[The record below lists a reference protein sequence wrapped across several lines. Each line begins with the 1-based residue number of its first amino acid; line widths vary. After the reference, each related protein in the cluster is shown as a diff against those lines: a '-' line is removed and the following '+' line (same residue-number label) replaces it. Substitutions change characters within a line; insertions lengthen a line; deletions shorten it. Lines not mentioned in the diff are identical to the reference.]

1 MKEVGERNKMLCR
14 GFTCNIP
21 LCIQNGVSLYL
32 NNLHSSTNCMHDTF
46 GLSLWCTSFRHVREN
61 TKIFESTFKAKH
73 SQITKHSQIVGAAYL
88 WVGPFTW
95 TFTVMMNHPQKKEK
109 EENTT
114 SAGHN
119 LNGHNSSEFIKFQ
132 LSSALFW
139 RDNNKEF

>member
-1 MKEVGERNKMLCR
+1 MGGAYTR
-14 GFTCNIP
+14 
-21 LCIQNGVSLYL
+21 
-32 NNLHSSTNCMHDTF
+32 
-46 GLSLWCTSFRHVREN
+46 TS
-61 TKIFESTFKAKH
+61 
-73 SQITKHSQIVGAAYL
+73 
-88 WVGPFTW
+88 
-95 TFTVMMNHPQKKEK
+95 TVMMNHPQKKEK